1 MRNAKLAITSKKT
14 DQYIMRNKPK
24 IWLDRQGTVP
34 TRLYGTIIRLT
45 PTEPLGQQPGDI
57 ILLTRD
63 RLPQFPS
70 FPVYLDNDVETT
82 VHCSTVV
89 GHMEV
94 DDSTL
99 GMLTDFTLAVFHDIF
114 KKTYSRVTEDF
125 PYWLAI
131 SREIML
137 KAEPRRSTGLF
148 GMIDWD
154 AVRYIQGNPV
164 IPWSREMRPESLVDR
179 FMYDDWNGKYRYFSI
194 AIARHL
200 RPSDP
205 PPYYVPSRKWNTDI
219 LNWSLSL
226 SKNSRVKFFD
236 RCDWSQPVVHV
247 ELMSPRRNFLD
258 KATEEEISENI
269 RCVICPQALNISPVS
284 SNF

>member
-1 MRNAKLAITSKKT
+1 
-14 DQYIMRNKPK
+14 MRNKPK

-34 TRLYGTIIRLT
+34 TRLYGTIIRLA
-45 PTEPLGQQPGDI
+45 PTEPLGREPGDI

-82 VHCSTVV
+82 VRCSTVN

-125 PYWLAI
+125 PYWLAP
-131 SREIML
+131 SQEIML

-164 IPWSREMRPESLVDR
+164 ITWSRDMRPESLVDR
-179 FMYDDWNGKYRYFSI
+179 FMYDDWNGKYRYLSI

-284 SNF
+284 SNFQFGSVVSPLMRDRFLCQ